1 MAEGHLTDGGIK
13 KYAYQE
19 IEEIYKELGTSPEGL
34 DVHRVDAMRETYGA
48 NFFEQRKRDTLIRCL
63 RRAFINPFTVI
74 LFVLGVISLVTDVV
88 LASNFTRNE
97 TTAVIRTDAGDAAHG
112 YYRLS
117 CKGQSYHE
125 PQADDHQRHQCHAGL
140 WQHGRPLYG

>member
-1 MAEGHLTDGGIK
+1 MVIGYGRGAFDGWRYQK

-63 RRAFINPFTVI
+63 RRA
-74 LFVLGVISLVTDVV
+74 
-88 LASNFTRNE
+88 
-97 TTAVIRTDAGDAAHG
+97 
-112 YYRLS
+112 LS
-117 CKGQSYHE
+117 IPS
-125 PQADDHQRHQCHAGL
+125 R
-140 WQHGRPLYG
+140 